1 MRNSSLCSPRLH
13 AAAILVVS
21 RYSQARDLA
30 AHLEHALQS
39 RAVIDHAIG
48 VIMAESRCDASQA
61 FAALRRASNNR
72 SMKLRELATEIVT
85 RIRGPLPP
93 ESAG

>member
-39 RAVIDHAIG
+39 RAAIDHAIG

-61 FAALRRASNNR
+61 FAALRRVMWVDHS
-72 SMKLRELATEIVT
+72 V
-85 RIRGPLPP
+85 
-93 ESAG
+93 SA